1 MSQPQY
7 TLYVDS
13 QFISPYA
20 MSAFVALTEKKVT
33 FALQTIDL
41 ALRQNRE
48 AAYAGLS
55 LTQRV
60 PTLIDGAFRL
70 SESSAIA
77 EYLEE
82 RYPAPAHA
90 ALYPSE
96 PQQRARAREIQAWLR
111 SDLASIRQERPTEVV
126 FYAERRSPLSDDGQ
140 AALAKLVAACDT
152 LLRDGAEY
160 LFDRWCIAD
169 TDLGLMLN
177 RVARNGDNL
186 PPKLAAYAERQWHR
200 PAVQQWLQLVHQA
213 QQAEV

>member
-7 TLYVDS
+7 TLYVDK

-20 MSAFVALTEKKVT
+20 MSAFVALTEKNIP

-48 AAYAGLS
+48 AVYAGLS

-70 SESSAIA
+70 SESTAIA

-82 RYPAPAHA
+82 RFAAPTHA
-90 ALYPSE
+90 PLYP
-96 PQQRARAREIQAWLR
+96 PDVQQRAKAREIQAWLR

-126 FYAERRSPLSDDGQ
+126 FFAEQRLPLSDD
-140 AALAKLVAACDT
+140 AKIAKTKLVAACET
-152 LLRDGAEY
+152 LLGDGAEH
-160 LFDRWCIAD
+160 LFGTWCIAD
-169 TDLGLMLN
+169 TDLALMLK
-177 RVARNGDNL
+177 RLLRNADQM
-186 PPKLAAYAERQWHR
+186 PPKLAAYAERQWQR

-213 QQAEV
+213 QQADA

>member
-7 TLYVDS
+7 TLYVDK

-20 MSAFVALTEKKVT
+20 MSAFVALTEKNIP

-48 AAYAGLS
+48 AVYAGLS

-70 SESSAIA
+70 SESTAIA

-82 RYPAPAHA
+82 RFAAPTHA
-90 ALYPSE
+90 PLYP
-96 PQQRARAREIQAWLR
+96 PDAQQRAKAREIQAWLR

-126 FYAERRSPLSDDGQ
+126 FFAEQRLPLSDDAQ
-140 AALAKLVAACDT
+140 IAKTKLVAACET
-152 LLRDGAEY
+152 LLGDGAEH
-160 LFDRWCIAD
+160 LFGTWCIAD
-169 TDLGLMLN
+169 TDLALMLK
-177 RVARNGDNL
+177 RLLRNADQM
-186 PPKLAAYAERQWHR
+186 PPKLAAYAERQWQR

-213 QQAEV
+213 QQADA

>member
-1 MSQPQY
+1 MNQPQY
-7 TLYVDS
+7 TLYVDK

-20 MSAFVALTEKKVT
+20 MSAFVALTEKK
-33 FALQTIDL
+33 FAVGLQTVDL

-60 PTLIDGAFRL
+60 PTLIDGDFRL
-70 SESSAIA
+70 SESTAIA
-77 EYLEE
+77 EYLEQCFPAPDHAPL
-82 RYPAPAHA
+82 YPAA
-90 ALYPSE
+90 
-96 PQQRARAREIQAWLR
+96 PQQRAKAREIQAWLR

-126 FYAERRSPLSDDGQ
+126 FFSERRAPLSDEGQ
-140 AALAKLVAACDT
+140 LAAAKLVAACNT

-160 LFDRWCIAD
+160 LFEHWCIAD

-177 RVARNGDNL
+177 RLARNGDAL
-186 PPKLAAYAERQWHR
+186 PPKLAAYAERQWQR

-213 QQAEV
+213 QQAEH